1 MKNIIL
7 GILLGIANITPGVSA
22 GIIAVSFNV
31 YDKLIEMANDI
42 KSSIKNEKRF
52 IIELVIGAIIG
63 VVLFSRVIDFLVNSY
78 PVATSFF
85 FMGVILGSVPFIY
98 GKTKGTGVLKLIPF
112 VIALIIMVITSKMGV
127 EKAGGNTS
135 FIMLIVYGVIIAVCG
150 VIPGMSTSFVLM
162 AMGGY
167 TVVIEAISNFQIP
180 KLMVIAIGGIAGL
193 IFATKLINKL
203 IHNYKGYTYS
213 AILGFVIGSLVSVYP
228 GYSLSDGIL
237 PFILLISGTVITYF
251 SNAKE

>member
-31 YDKLIEMANDI
+31 YDKLIAMASDI
-42 KSSIKNEKRF
+42 KSAIKNEKRF

-63 VVLFSRVIDFLVNSY
+63 VVLFSRVIDFLVNRY
-78 PVATSFF
+78 TVATGFF

-98 GKTKGTGVLKLIPF
+98 GKTKGTGKTKLIPF
-112 VIALIIMVITSKMGV
+112 IIALILMVVTSKMGV
-127 EKAGGNTS
+127 EKAGGS
-135 FIMLIVYGVIIAVCG
+135 ASLIMLVVYGLIIAVCG

-167 TVVIEAISNFQIP
+167 TVVIEAISNFQIL
-180 KLMVIAIGGIAGL
+180 KLMVIAIGGIIGL
-193 IFATKLINKL
+193 LFATKLINKL
-203 IHNYKGYTYS
+203 IHNFKGYTYS

-228 GYSLSDGIL
+228 GYSLQNGIVPFAL
-237 PFILLISGTVITYF
+237 FILGTVITYF